1 MSKGDT
7 FSIERLKKLLND
19 LKDERHCG
27 QVELKINMFDGGVT
41 SVQLKTG
48 FSYKKLIL
56 EDN

>member
-1 MSKGDT
+1 MKGDT
-7 FSIERLKKLLND
+7 FRLKKLEKLLKD
-19 LKDERHCG
+19 LKEEKHCG

-56 EDN
+56 EDK